1 MNAPIRVTRVFPA
14 PVCFSERAAPQE
26 LPETPCF
33 DGEIGDLMTEA
44 DSELLSFEAFANAIE
59 EELFDLLPERGQ
71 VARILLAA
79 VRSKDP
85 SLKVATEGAQERFE
99 ALAERM
105 LETTWKKGVA
115 A

>member
-1 MNAPIRVTRVFPA
+1 MNAPIRVSRAYPA
-14 PVCFSERAAPQE
+14 PLCFSEWAEPKDEPEAPS
-26 LPETPCF
+26 F

-59 EELFDLLPERGQ
+59 EDLFDLLPERGQ